1 MIKKEHDEKVDQ
13 PAVSSEAVSKSSNLS
28 PLFASML
35 DDHSRTM
42 FTIRAEPI
50 SCLETNPAYQDCQY
64 SSVFSDYDE
73 AFEAGEH
80 FT

>member
-1 MIKKEHDEKVDQ
+1 MLCHQKQ
-13 PAVSSEAVSKSSNLS
+13 FA
-28 PLFASML
+28 LFASML

-50 SCLETNPAYQDCQY
+50 SCLEPNPACQDCQD
-64 SSVFSDYDE
+64 SSVSLDYDE

-80 FT
+80 SPEAFFLLWS